1 MIMKLGKSALIAKR
15 DLKSA
20 YRILP
25 LAVSDFPLFGLKVGD
40 CFYVD
45 KFLPMGLSQSAN
57 LFEKFSTFLNW
68 LVCATTRID
77 TVDHMLD
84 DFIFAGSKGSN
95 DCHTLVSAFTG
106 LCNTL
111 GVPIADDK
119 SVGPTTIMLFLGLE
133 IDTNEMLVRIPIHK
147 VDELVGLHKGIM
159 NRKKVSL
166 KELQRLVGK
175 LNSFGQAIRSSR
187 AFTRRFYD
195 AMSGLR
201 KQFYLLRVTEE
212 IREDVKVW
220 LSFLQEFNGVSYIPE
235 NFWYTSD
242 QLQLFSDSAG
252 SADMEAACYFEG
264 RWSLFPWP
272 ESLKFGGV
280 LKDLTFLEMVPVILA
295 MFLWGRDLMNKNI
308 TLRIDNEALVLV
320 LNKQTSKSKRVM
332 QLVRPFVTL
341 AMRYNIWFK
350 AVHISSKNNAI
361 ADAISRQQWSRF
373 RQLVSEAENYPE
385 MVPQQ
390 FLSLVSEMKLT
401 DC

>member
-1 MIMKLGKSALIAKR
+1 MKLGKSALIAKR

-68 LVCATTRID
+68 LVCATTRIG

-106 LCNTL
+106 LCSTL
-111 GVPIADDK
+111 GVPIAVDK
-119 SVGPTTIMLFLGLE
+119 SVGPTTIMVFLGLE
-133 IDTNEMLVRIPIHK
+133 IDTNEMLVRIPIHN
-147 VDELVGLHKGIM
+147 VDELVGLLKGIM

-175 LNSFGQAIRSSR
+175 LNVFGQAIRSSR

-201 KQFYLLRVTEE
+201 KQFYL
-212 IREDVKVW
+212 
-220 LSFLQEFNGVSYIPE
+220 
-235 NFWYTSD
+235 
-242 QLQLFSDSAG
+242 
-252 SADMEAACYFEG
+252 
-264 RWSLFPWP
+264 
-272 ESLKFGGV
+272 
-280 LKDLTFLEMVPVILA
+280 
-295 MFLWGRDLMNKNI
+295 
-308 TLRIDNEALVLV
+308 
-320 LNKQTSKSKRVM
+320 
-332 QLVRPFVTL
+332 
-341 AMRYNIWFK
+341 
-350 AVHISSKNNAI
+350 
-361 ADAISRQQWSRF
+361 
-373 RQLVSEAENYPE
+373 
-385 MVPQQ
+385 
-390 FLSLVSEMKLT
+390 
-401 DC
+401 